1 MLEKEKKIK
10 KKTLGNYPFLSVI
23 FSVSLSLFLLGIF
36 SILLISSYKMKLNIQ
51 KNIEL
56 NIYLNKVVSI
66 NDIERINKIILSKN
80 YVLNKDESSVIFIS
94 KEKAANEYS
103 NELGEDFIKFLG
115 QNPLRDLF
123 VLKIDQDYFEGEKL
137 LEIEKDLMEING
149 IYEITYPKDLID
161 DINNNVNKIGLMLI
175 VIFFIL
181 LFISSILINNTIRLA
196 LFSQRF
202 LIRSMQLVGATSLF
216 IQKPFLIR
224 GVIYGIISGI
234 LSSVLLFIILMF
246 LNSRMENIMGIID
259 SKSFLIISL
268 NMILI
273 GILIVSFSTYN
284 SVNKYLNS
292 SLDDLY

>member
-1 MLEKEKKIK
+1 MIEKEKKIK
-10 KKTLGNYPFLSVI
+10 KKKLGNYPFLSVI

-36 SILLISSYKMKLNIQ
+36 SILLISSFKMKETIQ

-56 NIYLNKVVSI
+56 NIYLNKVVSL

-80 YVLNKDESSVIFIS
+80 YVLNKEESSILFIS
-94 KEKAANEYS
+94 KEKAADEYS

-123 VLKIDQDYFEGEKL
+123 ILKIDPNYFEREKL
-137 LEIEKDLMEING
+137 VEIEKELLGING

-161 DINNNVNKIGLMLI
+161 DINNNVNKIGLILT

-224 GVIYGIISGI
+224 GIIYGIISGT
-234 LSSVLLFIILMF
+234 LSSMFLFIVLKF

-268 NMILI
+268 NMVLI

-292 SLDDLY
+292 SLDDLH

>member
-10 KKTLGNYPFLSVI
+10 KKILGNYPFLSVV

-80 YVLNKDESSVIFIS
+80 YVLNKEESSVLFIS
-94 KEKAANEYS
+94 KEQAANEYS

-123 VLKIDQDYFEGEKL
+123 VLKIDPDYFEGEKL

-161 DINNNVNKIGLMLI
+161 DINSNVNKIGLMLI

-216 IQKPFLIR
+216 IQKPFLVR
-224 GVIYGIISGI
+224 GVIYGTISGV
-234 LSSVLLFIILMF
+234 LSSILLFLILMF
-246 LNSRMENIMGIID
+246 LNSRMENIMAIID

-292 SLDDLY
+292 TIDDLY

>member
-10 KKTLGNYPFLSVI
+10 KKILGNYPFLSVV

-80 YVLNKDESSVIFIS
+80 YVLNKEESSVLFIS
-94 KEKAANEYS
+94 KEQAANEYS

-123 VLKIDQDYFEGEKL
+123 VLKIDPDYFEGEKL

-161 DINNNVNKIGLMLI
+161 DINSNVNKIGLMLI

-224 GVIYGIISGI
+224 GVIYGIISGV
-234 LSSVLLFIILMF
+234 LSSILLFLILMF
-246 LNSRMENIMGIID
+246 LNSRIENIMAIID

-292 SLDDLY
+292 TIDDLY

>member
-1 MLEKEKKIK
+1 M
-10 KKTLGNYPFLSVI
+10 
-23 FSVSLSLFLLGIF
+23 
-36 SILLISSYKMKLNIQ
+36 
-51 KNIEL
+51 
-56 NIYLNKVVSI
+56 
-66 NDIERINKIILSKN
+66 
-80 YVLNKDESSVIFIS
+80 FI
-94 KEKAANEYS
+94 
-103 NELGEDFIKFLG
+103 
-115 QNPLRDLF
+115 
-123 VLKIDQDYFEGEKL
+123 LKIDQDYFEGEKL

-216 IQKPFLIR
+216 IQKPFLVR
-224 GVIYGIISGI
+224 GVIYGIVSGI
-234 LSSVLLFIILMF
+234 LSSILLFIILMF

-292 SLDDLY
+292 TLDDLY